1 MKKYFLHELKRQFY
15 PLIAL
20 TVVIVLLHVTP
31 LLISNSKSLETNY
44 SHMGTLAAYVGLLAV
59 GVPTA
64 LTQYKMKKRS
74 TDLYYA
80 LPISHTKVLT
90 ARFLIGLILVYVP
103 FTAAYWLGAFVV
115 MARIPEAVFAVWYI
129 PMYFATLIPV
139 YIIYSLTAF
148 VYTRANRDFDGVM
161 FILFW
166 AFALTLVA
174 AVLLSM
180 FDKDDFFIYNY
191 FMPFRP
197 LDLSTSFFQH
207 KLYDLQWYAADGG
220 EKVAMSLGFAVTA
233 ALSAAATFGLF
244 FTERNAKA
252 ENAGQLSESWFGY
265 RVMIP
270 LYTVCVLSLLDLKFW
285 DTEIFLFIIFVT
297 AAFFINVL
305 YRRTFRIGKKQFII
319 FLVSVLAGIVLSFIV

>member
-15 PLIAL
+15 PLIAI
-20 TVVIVLLHVTP
+20 TVVMILLHVTP
-31 LLISNSKSLETNY
+31 LLISTSKSLETDY
-44 SHMGTLAAYVGLLAV
+44 THMGTLAAYVGLLAV

-103 FTAAYWLGAFVV
+103 FTAAFWLGAFVV
-115 MARIPEAVFAVWYI
+115 MARITDVVNAVWYI

-139 YIIYSLTAF
+139 YVIYSMTAF
-148 VYTRANRDFDGVM
+148 VYTRANRDFDGFM

-166 AFALTLVA
+166 AFALTLVVT
-174 AVLLSM
+174 VLLSV
-180 FDKDDFFIYNY
+180 FDKGDIFICTY
-191 FMPFRP
+191 FLPFRP
-197 LDLSTSFFQH
+197 LDISTSFFQH
-207 KLYDLQWYAADGG
+207 RLYGLQWYAADGG
-220 EKVAMSLGFAVTA
+220 EKVAMSLGFAITA

-244 FTERNAKA
+244 FTERRAKA

-265 RVMIP
+265 RVMLP

-305 YRRTFRIGKKQFII
+305 YRRTFKIGKKQFII
-319 FLVSVLAGIVLSFIV
+319 FLVSVLAGIALSFIV

>member
-20 TVVIVLLHVTP
+20 TVVMVLLHVTP
-31 LLISNSKSLETNY
+31 LLISTADSLETNY
-44 SHMGTLAAYVGLLAV
+44 THMGTLAAYVGLLAV

-103 FTAAYWLGAFVV
+103 FTAAFWLGAFVV
-115 MARIPEAVFAVWYI
+115 MARISAVVNAVWYI
-129 PMYFATLIPV
+129 PMYFATLLPV
-139 YIIYSLTAF
+139 YVIYSMAAF
-148 VYTRANRDFDGVM
+148 VYTRANRDFDGFM

-166 AFALTLVA
+166 AFALTLVV
-174 AVLLSM
+174 AVLLSL
-180 FDKDDFFIYNY
+180 FGYDNIFVCTY

-197 LDLSTSFFQH
+197 LDVSTSFFQH
-207 KLYDLQWYAADGG
+207 KLYGTQWYAAIGD
-220 EKVAMSLGFAVTA
+220 EKVAMALGFSITA

-265 RVMIP
+265 RVMLP
-270 LYTVCVLSLLDLKFW
+270 LYTVGVLSLLDLSFW
-285 DTEIFLFIIFVT
+285 DTEIFLLIIFVT
-297 AAFFINVL
+297 AAFFANVL
-305 YRRTFRIGKKQFII
+305 YRRTFKIGKKQFII
-319 FLVSVLAGIVLSFIV
+319 FLISVLAGVVLSFIV